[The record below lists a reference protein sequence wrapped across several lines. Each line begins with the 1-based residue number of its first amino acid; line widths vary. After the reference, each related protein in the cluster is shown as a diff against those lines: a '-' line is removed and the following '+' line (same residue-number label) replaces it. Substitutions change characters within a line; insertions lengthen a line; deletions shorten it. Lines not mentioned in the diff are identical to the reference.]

1 MNTENHNS
9 NHPTAEVL
17 AAFLDQTLPEE
28 ERDWVA
34 GHLDACD
41 ACREEL
47 SLAASVL
54 AEGRASKRKRPWLA
68 PLAVAA
74 AIVTL
79 LLLPLGRIVGPD
91 GPATIRRG
99 ERSEGTPVLAIV
111 APQEEQSLR
120 PAEVHFEWRTA
131 EPGAH
136 YELMLTDHQGDI
148 VWSAGTSD
156 TLLALPEDMILEE
169 GLYYWVVDALLEG
182 AREATT
188 DVHQFTIESGD

>member
-1 MNTENHNS
+1 MNIESHNS
-9 NHPTAEVL
+9 EHPSAEIL
-17 AAFLDQTLPEE
+17 AAFLDQTLPEG

-41 ACREEL
+41 ACRQEL

-54 AEGRASKRKRPWLA
+54 AEGRASKGKWLWLA
-68 PLAVAA
+68 PLAIAA

-79 LLLPLGRIVGPD
+79 LLLPLDRIMGPD
-91 GPATIRRG
+91 GPAALQRA
-99 ERSEGTPVLAIV
+99 ERSEGTPVFAIV
-111 APQEEQSLR
+111 APQQEQSLR
-120 PAEVHFEWRTA
+120 PAEVHFEWRA
-131 EPGAH
+131 VEPGAH
-136 YELMLTDHQGDI
+136 YELTLMDHQGDI
-148 VWSAGTSD
+148 VWSTGTSD
-156 TLLALPEDMILEE
+156 TLLALSEEMILAE